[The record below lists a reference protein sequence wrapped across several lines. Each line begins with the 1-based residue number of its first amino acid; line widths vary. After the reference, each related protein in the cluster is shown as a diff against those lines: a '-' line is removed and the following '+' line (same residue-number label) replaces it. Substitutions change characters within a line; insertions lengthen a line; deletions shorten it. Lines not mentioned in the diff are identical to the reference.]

1 MINQIKKFLKYL
13 ILICFM
19 MITLTGCSLEN
30 EEGKTIE
37 DKTNEEITYL
47 EDEILTIIN
56 RYAKRE
62 YIVENSIN
70 WGEIAKD
77 AEKINSSL
85 DTIMLDLSEIKI
97 SNEDLITFRNEINN
111 LNIAIT
117 NNNEYELLQRC
128 NYLYSLLP
136 TYLEKIS
143 NNQNEIN
150 IMKLKSLMISS
161 FIQANFFDWENAK
174 TTIVLAENK
183 YKEMM
188 DDVDY
193 MKEYSYNLNKTYILV
208 EEMKNSIEL
217 EEADLVRIKYINFIE
232 KI

>member
-30 EEGKTIE
+30 EEWKTIE